1 MKTIKSIQ
9 KDIEEFER
17 QLNKGSLQRAYR
29 ALLSY
34 MMELRTY
41 FKNKHP
47 SFSVS
52 ALYQG
57 YMDMTYFAVCP
68 KTLSQRDLKIAIVFH
83 YEAFCF
89 EAWLAGKNRKINRQ
103 YWELFKDKQWP
114 GYRFVKPDKG
124 VDSIVE
130 CDLVKGF
137 EPGDTEGLT
146 ARIETGVC
154 AFIKIIEACLQ
165 ESLRW

>member
-1 MKTIKSIQ
+1 MQSIH
-9 KDIEEFER
+9 KDLEEFQR
-17 QLNKGSLQRAYR
+17 QLNNGYIQRAYR

-34 MMELRTY
+34 MMELRTH
-41 FKNKHP
+41 FKNKYL

-57 YMDMTYFAVCP
+57 YMDMTYFAISP
-68 KTLSQRDLKIAIVFH
+68 QTLSKRALKIAIVFN

-89 EAWLAGKNRKINRQ
+89 EAWLAGRNRRINQQ
-103 YWELFKDKQWP
+103 YWELFKDKEWP
-114 GYRFVKPDKG
+114 TYRVVKPGKG

-137 EPGDTEGLT
+137 ELGDTEALT
-146 ARIETGVC
+146 TSIETGVG
-154 AFIKIIEACLQ
+154 AFIENIEAYFH
-165 ESLRW
+165 EGRTTA